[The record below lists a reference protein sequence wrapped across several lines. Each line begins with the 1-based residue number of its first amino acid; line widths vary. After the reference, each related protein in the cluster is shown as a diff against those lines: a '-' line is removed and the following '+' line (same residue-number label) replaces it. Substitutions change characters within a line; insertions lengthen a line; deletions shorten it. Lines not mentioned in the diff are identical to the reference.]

1 MRAAQMLTHH
11 LTIVQQKFM
20 YLTNECEVVW
30 FREGLNPD
38 DAADYGLQPVIAVTL
53 NVAKMGIYHQKLYA
67 AQDVIPLT
75 NFLYEAWSE
84 RDDMGGLPD
93 VLYADKEL
101 LEHYPLVEIIRELD
115 PAGCIQ
121 EVVTR
126 GDQSFAGSKRQAQ
139 KESLIAIDWHRNKKN
154 PIPITREE
162 LLAVLNSN
170 LFKYHRSVTSSMRM
184 EGSPER
190 RKSLIELKQRPHRS
204 PAKPVSNYG
213 IITNNWMMK
222 QALSVPTMAVTQTI
236 FEISNYG
243 WIQYLELGYDTDAQD
258 DDEDE
263 DPEGFD
269 YGYPERT
276 TGYVWH
282 NERPGFKDF
291 IESLPLAMDK
301 LSDLDISTHLF
312 KSFLSGREAIPIHQW
327 KDLEAALGE
336 GGYVVFP
343 TTLNSAGAVY
353 DYLSNGGDVTACVEL
368 VGPKGKNNQY
378 RIIAAN
384 GCSRGVFV
392 LAIKSGSKA
401 DSPTLEQRIANY
413 TGEIDIGS
421 AGFAAL
427 EFWLLKLIK
436 DCPLSNSKTFLAMVD
451 AMLEAFRPWN
461 DGDPFN
467 SFHPRRVLS

>member
-1 MRAAQMLTHH
+1 MLTHH

-190 RKSLIELKQRPHRS
+190 RKSLIEGGCRS
-204 PAKPVSNYG
+204 
-213 IITNNWMMK
+213 
-222 QALSVPTMAVTQTI
+222 
-236 FEISNYG
+236 
-243 WIQYLELGYDTDAQD
+243 
-258 DDEDE
+258 
-263 DPEGFD
+263 
-269 YGYPERT
+269 
-276 TGYVWH
+276 
-282 NERPGFKDF
+282 
-291 IESLPLAMDK
+291 
-301 LSDLDISTHLF
+301 
-312 KSFLSGREAIPIHQW
+312 
-327 KDLEAALGE
+327 
-336 GGYVVFP
+336 
-343 TTLNSAGAVY
+343 
-353 DYLSNGGDVTACVEL
+353 
-368 VGPKGKNNQY
+368 
-378 RIIAAN
+378 
-384 GCSRGVFV
+384 
-392 LAIKSGSKA
+392 
-401 DSPTLEQRIANY
+401 
-413 TGEIDIGS
+413 
-421 AGFAAL
+421 
-427 EFWLLKLIK
+427 
-436 DCPLSNSKTFLAMVD
+436 
-451 AMLEAFRPWN
+451 
-461 DGDPFN
+461 
-467 SFHPRRVLS
+467 